1 MHSSQE
7 LGKHDDV
14 AEVSGQDPEAVD
26 AGRVEG
32 KQGGHGAEYDHE
44 DPEGQDV
51 LQGLAGVL

>member
-1 MHSSQE
+1 MDSSQE
-7 LGKHDDV
+7 LWKHDDV

-32 KQGGHGAEYDHE
+32 QQGGHGAEYDHE

-51 LQGLAGVL
+51 LEGLAGVL

>member
-14 AEVSGQDPEAVD
+14 AEVSGQDPETVD
-26 AGRVEG
+26 AGRVERQ
-32 KQGGHGAEYDHE
+32 KGGHGAQNDHE